1 MAEIISTV
9 RKKETPLG
17 VTSDPSMTPWL
28 CNVALGLQPTQ
39 ESLFLLS
46 PVPETRFSPLWSP
59 YPLRI
64 QTKGIVAHILP
75 GPQPPQEPGRL
86 SKQACP
92 GAALCSEW
100 TGAPGDLALWQR
112 WHHSVKRNVTGKAVI
127 VCGMPRLSVCLLRV
141 GCLPAS
147 CEWATCGSKTQASW
161 SFLQL
166 SCRTELITHL
176 ETQQPCPQPSDESE
190 SSSDLFPT
198 CLLLHWQFY

>member
-9 RKKETPLG
+9 RRKETPLG

-28 CNVALGLQPTQ
+28 CNVALGLQPTH

-46 PVPETRFSPLWSP
+46 PFPETRFPPLWYP

-64 QTKGIVAHILP
+64 QIKGIVVHILP

-92 GAALCSEW
+92 GAPLCLEW

-112 WHHSVKRNVTGKAVI
+112 WHHSLKRNVTGKAVI
-127 VCGMPRLSVCLLRV
+127 VLGMPGLS
-141 GCLPAS
+141 AS
-147 CEWATCGSKTQASW
+147 CEWAACGSRSQASW

-166 SCRTELITHL
+166 SSHTEVITHL
-176 ETQQPCPQPSDESE
+176 KTQQPWLQPSDESE
-190 SSSDLFPT
+190 SSPDLFPT